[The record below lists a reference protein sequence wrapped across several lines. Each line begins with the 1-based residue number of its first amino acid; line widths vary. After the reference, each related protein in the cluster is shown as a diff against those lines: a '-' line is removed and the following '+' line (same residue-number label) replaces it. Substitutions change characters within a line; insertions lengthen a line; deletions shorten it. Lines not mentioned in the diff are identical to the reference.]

1 MRPTVSWVFPQVGFS
16 SYVYLNNHY
25 FYYPQCVDQL
35 VSSLTASKPW
45 RILYVSKVKSAF
57 KWCVDS
63 ELLRSNN
70 LICPLDYTTVHTP
83 VVKTP
88 KGIISLTY
96 KVKTYSNNQ
105 ITCYNTVIFP
115 FFAGTFTPGFAQPTV
130 SYNMHICTEPQDD
143 GYTPL
148 PPPAHT
154 SLLEQSEETL
164 TLPSSPESC
173 SMKDT
178 EVCLWTLFHFPH
190 IKGSRMTF
198 IFFITSLPFK
208 FTL

>member
-1 MRPTVSWVFPQVGFS
+1 M
-16 SYVYLNNHY
+16 
-25 FYYPQCVDQL
+25 
-35 VSSLTASKPW
+35 
-45 RILYVSKVKSAF
+45 
-57 KWCVDS
+57 DS

-198 IFFITSLPFK
+198 IFLLHQFLSNLHSSPRSHDKQYLWIVHMSQDITSYTPVDYNFLIII
-208 FTL
+208 FTSNFNITHYLNK